1 MESLNIDQINEIA
14 RNIPMYKVFSSNVS
28 GIGYDN
34 KNKLMKVIFKGN
46 HSYLYFN
53 VEQDTYD
60 NIMNS
65 ESKGKTLNE
74 SVVRQKDKYKYIKLN

>member
-1 MESLNIDQINEIA
+1 MEEYTQEQLMEIQKS
-14 RNIPMYKVFSSNVS
+14 IPMYKVFSSNIS
-28 GIGYDN
+28 GIGYN
-34 KNKLMKVIFKGN
+34 SELQIMRVVFKGN

-53 VEQDTYD
+53 VEQEVYD

-74 SVVRQKDKYKYIKLN
+74 SVVRCKDKYKYMKLQ